1 LMLTLRFARNGLL
14 VPVINYFSRGHVAAE
29 TVVRRK
35 QSVSSEGAST
45 APGGQ
50 GGSS

>member
-1 LMLTLRFARNGLL
+1 MLTLRFARNGLL

-35 QSVSSEGAST
+35 QSESSEGAST
-45 APGGQ
+45 APSGQ

>member
-1 LMLTLRFARNGLL
+1 LL

-35 QSVSSEGAST
+35 QSESSDGVSVST

-50 GGSS
+50 GGSP